1 MNIMKKYMLLIIP
14 LILLGQ
20 DLFPYFN
27 FQLELQIILNMI
39 IILILLATLLK
50 RTTLQNI
57 PDWVIGA
64 CLSLYLCFL
73 YMRTVKISLFYSPM
87 NLTAED
93 IRRMFAFSVNL
104 IPSKGII
111 DILQNHPSALYQILG
126 NAFMLTPLT
135 FVMLYFKWVKSI
147 KQAIWYSFLC
157 TVGIELVQ
165 FLQTCTVF
173 LFSIG
178 ESRGTD
184 IDDIILNTMGAVVGA
199 GCYILWSKIEKFF
212 GKKTRKTDVTV

>member
-1 MNIMKKYMLLIIP
+1 MNIMKKYVLLIIP
-14 LILLGQ
+14 LILLGR

-50 RTTLQNI
+50 HTTIQNI
-57 PDWVIGA
+57 PDWIIGA
-64 CLSLYLCFL
+64 CFSLYLCFL
-73 YMRTVKISLFYSPM
+73 YMRTVKISFFYSPI
-87 NLTAED
+87 NLTADD
-93 IRRMFAFSVNL
+93 IRGMFVFSVNL
-104 IPSKGII
+104 IPIKGII
-111 DILQNHPSALYQILG
+111 DILQNHPFALYQILG
-126 NAFMLTPLT
+126 NTFMLTPLT
-135 FVMLYFKWVKSI
+135 FVMLYFKWIKNI

-165 FLQTCTVF
+165 FLQTCTVL

-184 IDDIILNTMGAVVGA
+184 IDDVILNTMGAVVGA
-199 GCYILWSKIEKFF
+199 GCYTLWSKIEKLFS
-212 GKKTRKTDVTV
+212 KKTRKTDIIV